1 MLVLFKRM
9 DLEIKDIYSDDLG
22 RDELPE
28 DLYNFNIPLRVEIGE
43 KGKEGAEVFHFVA
56 ASPLGLQDEVAER
69 EFKLLRGYILMVKF
83 DWRVVHRAVEN
94 VINHA
99 RSRNSWA
106 EVVEFFNRYS
116 RYDSED
122 LGR

>member
-1 MLVLFKRM
+1 MN
-9 DLEIKDIYSDDLG
+9 LEIRTIHSADLDQ
-22 RDELPE
+22 DELPE
-28 DLYNFNIPLRVEIGE
+28 DLYNFNIPFHVEIGE

-69 EFKLLRGYILMVKF
+69 EFKLLRGYIIMVKF

-99 RSRNSWA
+99 RSRNTWA
-106 EVVEFFNRYS
+106 EVVEFFSRYS

-122 LGR
+122 LYR